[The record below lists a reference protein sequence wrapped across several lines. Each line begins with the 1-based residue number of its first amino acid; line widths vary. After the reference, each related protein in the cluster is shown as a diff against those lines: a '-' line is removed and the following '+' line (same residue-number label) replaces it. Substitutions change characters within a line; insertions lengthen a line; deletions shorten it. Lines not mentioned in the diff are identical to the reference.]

1 MYTRMTRTRAGL
13 FGVAVAATLAGLLA
27 PGSLRVLAADA
38 PKEWDGL
45 QLRSSKRV
53 DRLYLRPEASLAGYK
68 RVRMERLQVAFDK
81 NWKPNDSR
89 RGSARLTTEDFDKI
103 KNGLADEFA
112 KVFAS
117 ELAKGGYQIVDA
129 SGEDVLDITPLV
141 VDLYIAA
148 PDKMTAGRS
157 YSYTADPGHMTLVAE
172 LRDSETGQILARAL
186 DAKSAWSSSFQIA
199 NSVTNSAEARRII
212 ARWASALRAA
222 LDEANGRD

>member
-1 MYTRMTRTRAGL
+1 MHTRITRTEAML
-13 FGVAVAATLAGLLA
+13 VAVAVLLAGSFA
-27 PGSLRVLAADA
+27 PGSLRLMAADA

-45 QLRSSKRV
+45 QLRPSKRV
-53 DRLYLRPEASLAGYK
+53 DRLYVRPEASLAGYK
-68 RVRMERLQVAFDK
+68 RVRLERLQVAFDK

-89 RGSARLTTEDFDKI
+89 RGSARLTKDDFEKI

-117 ELAKGGYQIVDA
+117 ELAKGGYQVVDEA
-129 SGEDVLDITPLV
+129 GEDVLDITPLV

-172 LRDSETGQILARAL
+172 LRDSETNQILCRAIDAR
-186 DAKSAWSSSFQIA
+186 SSSWNNTFRVA
-199 NSVTNSAEARRII
+199 NSVTNIAEARMII
-212 ARWASALRAA
+212 ARWASALRDA
-222 LDEANGRD
+222 LDEANRRGG

>member
-1 MYTRMTRTRAGL
+1 MHTRIARTRAML
-13 FGVAVAATLAGLLA
+13 VAAAVMLAGFFA
-27 PGSLRVLAADA
+27 PGSLRLMAADA

-45 QLRSSKRV
+45 QLRPSKRV

-68 RVRMERLQVAFDK
+68 RVRLERLQVAFDK

-89 RGSARLTTEDFDKI
+89 RGSQRLTKDDFDKI
-103 KNGLADEFA
+103 KSGLADEFA

-117 ELAKGGYQIVDA
+117 ELAKGGYQVVDEA
-129 SGEDVLDITPLV
+129 GEDVLDITPLV

-172 LRDSETGQILARAL
+172 LRDSETNQILARAI
-186 DAKSAWSSSFQIA
+186 DARSSSWNNTFRVA
-199 NSVTNSAEARRII
+199 NSVTNLAEARMII
-212 ARWASALRAA
+212 ARWASALRDA
-222 LDEANGRD
+222 LDEANGRGG